1 MSKPIY
7 RARLTTKKGDYRV
20 REFASQVNAIKWA
33 TQMVNEGATGY
44 IERQS
49 YAPGFMGGARTE
61 AVWHSDQAVK
71 KCDVALIAEA
81 A

>member
-7 RARLTTKKGDYRV
+7 RARLTMKNGDYRV
-20 REFASQVNAIKWA
+20 REFASQKNAERWA
-33 TQMVNEGATGY
+33 KQQVCNLGATGY

-49 YAPGFMGGARTE
+49 YAPGFMGACRTE
-61 AVWHSDQAVK
+61 SVWHSDSVA
-71 KCDVALIAEA
+71 KCSSELSAEA